1 MILVILVLKYKEYN
15 CSKEQPTVD
24 VDHVIFAANEIL
36 KVIKMFVEQNGNHF
50 LFTCLGRVASLR
62 ASLMAQMVKN
72 LPAMWEMQI

>member
-50 LFTCLGRVASLR
+50 LFTCLGKSMCLSLYLY
-62 ASLMAQMVKN
+62 LMRK
-72 LPAMWEMQI
+72 II

>member
-36 KVIKMFVEQNGNHF
+36 KVIQIFVEQNGNYF
-50 LFTCLGRVASLR
+50 
-62 ASLMAQMVKN
+62 
-72 LPAMWEMQI
+72 